1 MYVRATSPRLSRGKS
16 TPATRAIFAPSQPWR
31 WLCRGFLQM
40 TRTTP
45 DRRTILQFSQR
56 TLTDGRTFTTL
67 LPTLFEPI
75 CDPAASEVLRPV
87 LGHRD
92 RVLKVR
98 RQAPVHGHR
107 GPSILEDPH
116 LPAAHRDHRLD
127 REHHAG
133 LELRPPSRLAEV
145 RHLRVLVQI
154 AADPVPDELSD
165 DREAV
170 RLDMLLDGV
179 RDVRQPA
186 ARPARGDGTGE
197 AVAGNVEEL
206 PHPRGH
212 LADREGQGAVRI
224 VPLDDAAEIEPD
236 DVPLLDPP
244 AWRGNPV
251 HHLVVD
257 RHADGGRKAA
267 VALERRRRATGADEV
282 LDLLVDLLGRQTGF
296 DPRREPL
303 RHLGQDVAGR
313 AHQGE
318 LARGLQQ
325 DHAGRPTRFRIAR
338 PTAAT
343 SPSPE
348 TVDSRWRSR

>member
-75 CDPAASEVLRPV
+75 CDPAAGQIVRRQLDLDPVTGKNADEVHAHLAAYVGEHPVAVLQLHAEHRVRQGLDHGALDLDRVLFGHAAVLRPSGSV
-87 LGHRD
+87 L
-92 RVLKVR
+92 RVR
-98 RQAPVHGHR
+98 IS
-107 GPSILEDPH
+107 GPSSVT
-116 LPAAHRDHRLD
+116 ATVC
-127 REHHAG
+127 
-133 LELRPPSRLAEV
+133 SKC
-145 RHLRVLVQI
+145 
-154 AADPVPDELSD
+154 
-165 DREAV
+165 
-170 RLDMLLDGV
+170 
-179 RDVRQPA
+179 A
-186 ARPARGDGTGE
+186 ARLPSTVT
-197 AVAGNVEEL
+197 AVHRSSRTRTSQL
-206 PHPRGH
+206 P
-212 LADREGQGAVRI
+212 I
-224 VPLDDAAEIEPD
+224 VTIGSIASAMPG
-236 DVPLLDPP
+236 
-244 AWRGNPV
+244 WRGTPV

-257 RHADGGRKAA
+257 RRADGGRKAA